1 MAEVIQ
7 RGSGIFKDAAG
18 NVIKITGLTE
28 NDINKI
34 KQHGTDIETLKAKI
48 ANNDKG
54 QPELALKDYYTTDAY
69 KDEMKVGVFY
79 KVPFNASNEYLE
91 WDMTTG
97 LPKDP
102 QTVATV
108 TDLKPKYFQ
117 VVMKNEA
124 GVVQKLGREDIQ
136 TSFVNVAFL
145 TATQTFTGDNTF
157 DKDITYAGADQDVD
171 TLNDNKFATA
181 KWVRAVTAKKITEA
195 GHLAGSFSATGEPAE
210 DTLVAN
216 TITFYRAVDQL
227 A

>member
-1 MAEVIQ
+1 MAENIQ
-7 RGSGIFKDAAG
+7 YGSGIFKDAAG
-18 NVIKITGLTE
+18 NVIKIQGWTE
-28 NDINKI
+28 NDINKV
-34 KQHGTDIETLKAKI
+34 KQHGTDIAALKAKVD
-48 ANNDKG
+48 NLNHG
-54 QPELALKDYYTTDAY
+54 QVELALKDYYTTDAN
-69 KDEMKVGVFY
+69 KDEMEVGVFY

-102 QTVATV
+102 QTVNTV

-145 TATQTFTGDNTF
+145 TATQTFTGENTF
-157 DKDITYAGADQDVD
+157 EKDITFTGTDQDVD

-181 KWVRAVTAKKITEA
+181 KWVRAVADKKIREA
-195 GHLAGSFSATGEPAE
+195 GHLAGSFNATGVPQD
-210 DTLVAN
+210 DTLTAN
-216 TITFYRAVDQL
+216 TITFYKAVDLL